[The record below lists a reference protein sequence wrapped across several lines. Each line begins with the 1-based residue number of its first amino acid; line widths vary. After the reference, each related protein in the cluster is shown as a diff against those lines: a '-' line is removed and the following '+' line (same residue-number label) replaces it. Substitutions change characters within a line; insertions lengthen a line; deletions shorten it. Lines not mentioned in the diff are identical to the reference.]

1 MQAKPFLMP
10 TDQDSGGWLPMFW
23 ILGNSVGGLW
33 GKAVRVEVLL
43 PIELRQDV
51 QDMLTRAHA
60 QYL

>member
-1 MQAKPFLMP
+1 
-10 TDQDSGGWLPMFW
+10 MFW